1 MDTLQ
6 AIWIAIVEGLT
17 EFLPISSTAH
27 MVIVSSLMQLEDDPF
42 TKYFEIC
49 IQFGAIISV
58 LVLYFKKFIR
68 FNSPAFYI
76 KLLIAVIPSLLFG
89 YLLND
94 FIDSKLENP
103 LFIAIV
109 MICGGV
115 LLLFVDN
122 WFTRPTIHDEKNIPI
137 STALK
142 IGFFQCLS
150 IVFPGLSRSAATIIG
165 GMSQK
170 LSKGA
175 AAEFSFFLAV
185 PTMAA
190 ATAYKTLKYIKTE
203 GFFTKSQL
211 VTLTIGNITAFIV
224 ALLAI
229 KFFIQ
234 FVKSRGFKMFGVYR
248 IILGSIV
255 LLLIALGKIKY

>member
-58 LVLYFKKFIR
+58 LVLYFKKFIQFR
-68 FNSPAFYI
+68 SPTFYI

-109 MICGGV
+109 MVCGGV

-122 WFTRPTIHDEKNIPI
+122 WFTRPTIHDEKNIPL

-142 IGFFQCLS
+142 IGLFQCLS

-211 VTLTIGNITAFIV
+211 ITLTIGNITAFVV

-234 FVKSRGFKMFGVYR
+234 FVKSRGFKVFGVYR

-255 LLLIALGKIKY
+255 LLLIALGKIKS

>member
-58 LVLYFKKFIR
+58 LVLYFKKFIQ
-68 FNSPAFYI
+68 FNSPTFYI

-115 LLLFVDN
+115 VLLFVDK
-122 WFTRPTIHDEKNIPI
+122 WFTGATIHDEKNIPM

-142 IGFFQCLS
+142 IGLFQCLS
-150 IVFPGLSRSAATIIG
+150 IVFPGLSRSASTIIG

-170 LSKGA
+170 LSKSA

-211 VTLTIGNITAFIV
+211 ITLTIGNITAFIV

-234 FVKSRGFKMFGVYR
+234 FVKNKGFKMFGVYR

-255 LLLIALGKIKY
+255 LLLIAFGKIKC